1 MKIYTKTGDKG
12 ETSFYGGARAS
23 KSDIRFEV
31 LGTIDEF
38 NAHLGLLRGIE
49 FVKDLTILEKAQIH
63 MFEIGSE
70 IATVEER
77 MRNKLILFSE
87 KETEKLEQEIDRLE
101 EELSPL
107 KYFVLPG
114 GNLNLGYIHI
124 ARTVCRRLERILVLL
139 NTSEELNPAILIYI
153 NRMSDFLFVLSRWY
167 AHKIEFVET
176 PWIPENKK

>member
-12 ETSFYGGARAS
+12 ETSFYGGSRAS

-31 LGTIDEF
+31 LGTLDEL
-38 NAHLGLLRGIE
+38 NAYLGLLRGIE
-49 FVKDLTILEKAQIH
+49 FLENLKVLEKVQIH
-63 MFEIGSE
+63 IFEIGAE

-77 MRNKLILFSE
+77 MKEKLVPFPE
-87 KETEKLEQEIDRLE
+87 ENTEKLEREIDTLD
-101 EELSPL
+101 EELNPL

-124 ARTVCRRLERILVLL
+124 ARTVCRRLERVLVVL
-139 NTSEELNPAILIYI
+139 NTSEEINPAILTYI

-167 AHKIEFVET
+167 AHKIEFMET